1 MIKMN
6 IYSIFWLEL
15 VIIRSNNSI
24 YVFKRLVNPFS
35 LPIWTLVFKS
45 FADTAVYHY
54 LLRKFF
60 IILPEFDIF
69 WTIFNVV
76 CIKTHISRHS
86 STRCSQIWLFTVAI
100 HAELT
105 IFPLRDLTS
114 FFLQMR
120 KKPKTIYILYVFYDI
135 SAIKLDS
142 EMVDTPN

>member
-1 MIKMN
+1 MTKTN

-15 VIIRSNNSI
+15 VIISSNNSI

-35 LPIWTLVFKS
+35 LAIWTIVFKS

-60 IILPEFDIF
+60 IIPEFDIF

-105 IFPLRDLTS
+105 IFPSHDLTS
-114 FFLQMR
+114 FFFTNAQ
-120 KKPKTIYILYVFYDI
+120 KIKNCIFYVVYDI
-135 SAIKLDS
+135 STTK
-142 EMVDTPN
+142 